1 MDIGGNEIRKKDTIV
16 RQSNIELLRILSMI
30 MIIAHHVGV
39 HSGFVFDTG
48 IHINEFWVLFLKIGG
63 KIGVN
68 IFVLISG
75 YFLIDA
81 KTLKTSK
88 ALKLWVQIFS
98 YSVLIYTVF
107 VICGFETFNVKMM
120 FEALFPITY
129 SKWWFA
135 SAYFVLYLLFPYINK
150 LLTALDKKEYQ
161 KLLVL
166 MTVCWCIIPTFLEK
180 SWQSNSLLWFI
191 YLYALAGYLRLHMD
205 VTVLKSGKYV
215 AFSVAFTVFTYFSA
229 VIIDMLSSKNSFYTD
244 YVTYFYNMQRLP
256 ILVISV
262 TLFIGFLNLKIGYK
276 PLINI
281 ISSSTFGIYLIHDD
295 RLVRKM
301 LWKTLFQNASHKDSE
316 YLIVYTI
323 FEIVVVFVV
332 CAAIELFRIY
342 AIERI
347 YIKGLDILA
356 EKFDKMNNKFFNRI

>member
-1 MDIGGNEIRKKDTIV
+1 MGSGIIKKDTIV

-39 HSGFVFDTG
+39 HSGFAFDAG
-48 IHINEFWVLFLKIGG
+48 IYINEFWVLFLKIGG

-75 YFLIDA
+75 YFLIGA
-81 KTLKTSK
+81 KSLKTNK
-88 ALKLWVQIFS
+88 VLKLWVQIFS

-107 VICGFETFNVKMM
+107 VVCGFEPFNIKMM
-120 FEALFPITY
+120 FEAFFPITY

-150 LLTALDKKEYQ
+150 MLIALDKKEYQ

-180 SWQSNSLLWFI
+180 SLQSNSLLWFVF
-191 YLYALAGYLRLHMD
+191 LYALAGYLRLHMD
-205 VTVLKSGKYV
+205 VTLLKSGKYI
-215 AFSVAFTVFTYFSA
+215 AISIIFAIFTYFSA
-229 VIIDMLSSKNSFYTD
+229 VIIDVLSSTNSFYAN
-244 YVTYFYNMQRLP
+244 YITYFYNMQRLP
-256 ILVISV
+256 MLLISV
-262 TLFIGFLNLKIGYK
+262 TLFIGFLNLKIGYT

-281 ISSSTFGIYLIHDD
+281 VSSSTFGIYLIHDD

-342 AIERI
+342 AVERI
-347 YIKGLDILA
+347 YIKVLNA
-356 EKFDKMNNKFFNRI
+356 MARKFNKINNKFFDRI